1 MAYEKRDSF
10 TERLAKMDEQTQSY
24 FEQLNA
30 KLVSFKKVKARAS
43 LRCVSY
49 RKGRKLLAKM
59 ALGGKTLKLYLAVD
73 ASDEMFNEGK
83 FHQRD
88 LSDTKAYEEVPALLL
103 IRSQL
108 AVRKACQA
116 IDAMMEK

>member
-1 MAYEKRDSF
+1 MAYERRESF
-10 TERLAKMDEQTQSY
+10 EVRLEKMDAQTKDY
-24 FEQLNA
+24 FEQINE
-30 KLVSFKKVKARAS
+30 KLLTFKKVKARVS

-49 RKGRKLLAKM
+49 RIGRKLIAKM

-73 ASDEMFNEGK
+73 ANDAIFNEGK

-88 LSDTKAYEEVPALLL
+88 LSQTKAYEEVPALLL

-108 AVRKACQA
+108 AVRKAFTI
-116 IDAMMEK
+116 IDAMMQK